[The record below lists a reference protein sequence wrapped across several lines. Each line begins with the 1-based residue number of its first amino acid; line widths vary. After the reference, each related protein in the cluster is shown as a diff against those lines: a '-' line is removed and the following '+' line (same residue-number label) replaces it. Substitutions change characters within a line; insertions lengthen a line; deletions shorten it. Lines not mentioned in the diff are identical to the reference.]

1 MTKEE
6 NNLKTYLHIIDNP
19 PKGRERSYELAR
31 QMLPVLI
38 SWAQEHRS
46 PQYYSTLAK
55 TIGHKTPRIGFQ
67 LGRVADIIN
76 QLNKES
82 GEKVPYLNAL
92 VVSKSSKRPSDGLGD
107 VIDEYYSLSEEK
119 KIDFAYKI
127 NQEAY
132 EYKKWPWV
140 LKSLG
145 LLPFNGK
152 TEEAVRKGSYGN
164 SASEGPYH
172 KALKEYVIKHPEHFN
187 VCDVKERKDE
197 HTILSGDRLDVY
209 FKLNDGKQ
217 VAAEVKS
224 RISDDADIL
233 RGIYQCVKYKA
244 VLAAE
249 CLAHGENANVDA
261 FLVVEKEMSEENR
274 KTANMLS
281 IRYIIYD
288 KLIP

>member
-31 QMLPVLI
+31 QMLPVII

>member
-217 VAAEVKS
+217 VAVEVKS